1 MHVIGTVSRQR
12 TVKCEQCVHREITL
26 YKRWMDRSWSGP
38 WGHSQF
44 HVTAC
49 IGRAPAHSR
58 AESIAIE
65 NRTSSH
71 FLT

>member
-12 TVKCEQCVHREITL
+12 TVKCEQSVHREITL

-49 IGRAPAHSR
+49 IG
-58 AESIAIE
+58 
-65 NRTSSH
+65 
-71 FLT
+71 